1 MRSIVLGTV
10 ENIQVVFPASPS
22 TSVSLCGNNHTFESA
37 DACVFPTVSVPQFQS
52 LPDGNQSFWLGS
64 FTRAG
69 FFHRGP
75 SRWAVVL
82 VRHLPF
88 PGTHHGSSAPQPTHA
103 ALLAPLHGLHTSD
116 PVSPGAGPVLGA
128 WLRWTFVCR
137 TWCKHVSFLSGT
149 RS

>member
-22 TSVSLCGNNHTFESA
+22 TSGSLCGNNHTFESA

-69 FFHRGP
+69 FFHRRP

-88 PGTHHGSSAPQPTHA
+88 PGTHHGSSAPQPTQD
-103 ALLAPLHGLHTSD
+103 L
-116 PVSPGAGPVLGA
+116 SPGLSIHIGKKRCLFFPSPTLISSPLSVVLE
-128 WLRWTFVCR
+128 LLFQ
-137 TWCKHVSFLSGT
+137 LSNCIFCEP
-149 RS
+149 